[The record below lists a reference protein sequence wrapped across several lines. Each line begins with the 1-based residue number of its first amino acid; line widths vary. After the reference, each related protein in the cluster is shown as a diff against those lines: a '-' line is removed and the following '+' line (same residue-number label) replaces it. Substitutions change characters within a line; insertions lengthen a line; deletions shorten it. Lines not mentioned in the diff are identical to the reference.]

1 MKMAGMNF
9 KRLGFS
15 AFFGAACLISPSV
28 FADEGIKQFKQF
40 ISTVNNAE
48 GEFTQQQIRATKQ
61 SESQAK
67 VLRKSQGRF
76 IFQRPGKFV
85 WETIKPFEQKV
96 IADGQKL
103 LLWDKDL
110 NQLTIRPASK
120 GLSAS
125 PAAILFGG
133 AMAEEYFDLIPGGE
147 KGGMF
152 WVELKPKVTGG
163 SGDLPYSRIGIGMS
177 NGLPAGL
184 ELHDNFGTVV
194 LINLSKIR
202 TNIHLS
208 PNAFK
213 FSPPAGADVL
223 NVQ

>member
-1 MKMAGMNF
+1 MACMNV
-9 KRLGFS
+9 KDLAFS
-15 AFFGAACLISPSV
+15 AFFGAVCLMSSAV
-28 FADEGIKQFKQF
+28 FADEGVKQFKQF

-48 GEFTQQQIRATKQ
+48 GEFTQQQIRAAKQ
-61 SESQAK
+61 GESQPK

-76 IFQRPGKFV
+76 VFQRPGKFI

-103 LLWDKDL
+103 LLWDRDL
-110 NQLTIRPASK
+110 NQLTVRPASK

-133 AMAEEYFDLIPGGE
+133 VMAEEYFDLIPGGE

-152 WVELKPKVTGG
+152 WVELKPKATGG
-163 SGDLPYSRIGIGMS
+163 SGDMPYSRIGVGMS

-184 ELHDNFGTVV
+184 ELHDNFGTIV

-202 TNIHLS
+202 TNINLPS
-208 PNAFK
+208 NTFK

>member
-1 MKMAGMNF
+1 MGFINF
-9 KRLGFS
+9 KHLAFS
-15 AFFGAACLISPSV
+15 LLLSVSCLMSPAV

-40 ISTVNNAE
+40 ISSVNNAE

-61 SESQAK
+61 GEAQPK

-76 IFQRPGKFV
+76 VFQRPGKFV

-110 NQLTIRPASK
+110 NQLTVRPASK
-120 GLSAS
+120 GMSAS

-133 AMAEEYFDLIPGGE
+133 AMAEEYFDLISGGE

-152 WVELKPKVTGG
+152 WVELKPKATGG
-163 SGDLPYSRIGIGMS
+163 SGDMPYSRIGVGMS

-184 ELHDNFGTVV
+184 ELHDNFGTIV

-202 TNIHLS
+202 TNINLS
-208 PNAFK
+208 PNTFK

>member
-1 MKMAGMNF
+1 MGFINF
-9 KRLGFS
+9 KHLAFS
-15 AFFGAACLISPSV
+15 LLLSVSCLMSPAV

-40 ISTVNNAE
+40 ISTVSNAD

-61 SESQAK
+61 GEAQPK

-76 IFQRPGKFV
+76 VFQRPGKFV

-110 NQLTIRPASK
+110 NQLTVRPASK

-133 AMAEEYFDLIPGGE
+133 AMAEEYFDLISGGE

-152 WVELKPKVTGG
+152 WVELKPKATGG
-163 SGDLPYSRIGIGMS
+163 SGDMPYSRIGVGMS

-184 ELHDNFGTVV
+184 ELHDNFGTIV

-202 TNIHLS
+202 TNINLS
-208 PNAFK
+208 PNTFK